1 MQQHATAAT
10 AGALVL
16 VESKEF
22 VMVLLA
28 IMINRCGGSG
38 SGGTH
43 HQHASYHTVRLAGAG
58 VVPAMADTSYT
69 ME

>member
-1 MQQHATAAT
+1 
-10 AGALVL
+10 
-16 VESKEF
+16 
-22 VMVLLA
+22 MVLLA

-43 HQHASYHTVRLAGAG
+43 QQHASYHTVRLAGAG